1 MPYLH
6 MVHLYRA
13 INCFSEK
20 LQLPPTIM
28 NTFSNII
35 NEATA
40 VAQRTI
46 FSICPENYRSLLLT
60 SLYIALLLASIM
72 VLLDPS
78 SNLLYS
84 LFFIFVLLLFIL
96 TGLYLLMLKEFIDYK
111 QSLEK
116 KKTAISSYYN
126 LVQNRSL
133 YTDHNDSNP

>member
-1 MPYLH
+1 
-6 MVHLYRA
+6 
-13 INCFSEK
+13 
-20 LQLPPTIM
+20 M

-35 NEATA
+35 NEATT

-60 SLYIALLLASIM
+60 SLDIALLFAFIM
-72 VLLDPS
+72 VLLDPI

>member
-1 MPYLH
+1 
-6 MVHLYRA
+6 
-13 INCFSEK
+13 
-20 LQLPPTIM
+20 M

-35 NEATA
+35 NEATT
-40 VAQRTI
+40 VTQRTI

-60 SLYIALLLASIM
+60 SLDIALLFAFIM
-72 VLLDPS
+72 VLLDPV

-116 KKTAISSYYN
+116 KKTAILSYYN